1 MNIVRTFCNESVNG
15 GARAVLTMLKFIFS
29 ILFYKK
35 IYKKS
40 KGEEGISPL
49 SLRLRRSLPLHHIRS
64 TEPS

>member
-1 MNIVRTFCNESVNG
+1 MNIMRTFCNESVNG
-15 GARAVLTMLKFIFS
+15 GARANLTMLKFIFS

-49 SLRLRRSLPLHHIRS
+49 PLR
-64 TEPS
+64 